1 MVMADCSETLHE
13 LYHYLDGE
21 LTADDRIHI
30 EQHLNDCS
38 PCFEAFDFEA
48 ELRAVI
54 RRRCTEPVPDRLRQ
68 KIAEAINWTDAGPPP
83 ARAG

>member
-1 MVMADCSETLHE
+1 MPDCTETLRE
-13 LYHYLDGE
+13 LYLYLDGE
-21 LTADDRIHI
+21 LTADDRTHI

-54 RRRCTEPVPDRLRQ
+54 RRRCSETVPDRLRR
-68 KIAEAINWTDAGPPP
+68 KVADAIAAADPASAPTAPAG
-83 ARAG
+83 